1 MSLSLSATIQGIL
14 YYKGQPVSIK
24 ELAKI
29 TKQKEPAVREALDE
43 LRSNLDGHGLSL
55 VVNESKAELCTHA
68 DLADMMAKLQ
78 KEELEKPLSKP
89 SIETLAII
97 AYSNGVARSEIEY
110 IRGVNSTFILRSL
123 EVRGLIEKKSNP
135 NDKRTMLYYPTIDF
149 LKSLGKEQS
158 SDLPDY
164 DSFQEK
170 ISSLQEDNQNSED
183 L

>member
-1 MSLSLSATIQGIL
+1 MELSSIIEGIL

-24 ELAKI
+24 ELIKM
-29 TKQKEPAVREALDE
+29 TNQKEPAVREALDE
-43 LRSNLDGHGLSL
+43 LREKLSGHGLSL
-55 VVNESKAELCTHA
+55 VVNEDRSELCTHA
-68 DLADMMAKLQ
+68 ELSEMMTRLQ

-97 AYSNGVARSEIEY
+97 AYSNGVARSDIEY

-123 EVRGLIEKKSNP
+123 EIRGLVEKKSNP
-135 NDKRTMLYYPTIDF
+135 NDKRAMLYFPTIDF

-158 SDLPDY
+158 TDLSGY
-164 DSFQEK
+164 QSFQEK
-170 ISSLQEDNQNSED
+170 IVRLQESRQDSEE

>member
-1 MSLSLSATIQGIL
+1 MNLSSIIEGIL

-24 ELAKI
+24 DLVKLTA
-29 TKQKEPAVREALDE
+29 QKESAVREALDE
-43 LRSNLDGHGLSL
+43 LRNNLKGHGLSL

-149 LKSLGKEQS
+149 LKTLGKEQS

-164 DSFQEK
+164 ESFQEK
-170 ISSLQEDNQNSED
+170 ISRLQENSQNEEE